1 MAIRSSAGNGV
12 IISLIVFV
20 LLTILLI
27 ATSILLYGKWD
38 GEREAAATARAD
50 LDRIATKAERAS
62 DWYQQLKDSKG
73 RDSILQALQNR
84 HEATWQFAVGRST
97 GDVDAAREELG
108 LTENASLAGSINEMR
123 RRISDLEA
131 ANAALQ
137 AGAQEATR
145 MQEQLA
151 ADLAAANQ
159 GHADL
164 LAAEANQLKP
174 YADADQRHRDAI
186 DQVTSDFEDRQA
198 SLRDQK
204 DATIESQRDEID
216 RLTATN
222 KRLSAAQAK
231 TDAERDRARVSGANP
246 AALVDGS
253 VLDVVGGGD
262 LVYIDRGRRDQI
274 VLGMTFEVFDN
285 AAQIQS
291 AAEEDDSRGKASIQ
305 VVKIGEAS
313 STAKVTRGTVSRPI
327 LPGNVLANA
336 VYDPDYTFK
345 FLVHGKFDV
354 DHDGLPSEEEAE
366 YLRERIRNWGGD
378 IVKGEE
384 LPGDLDFLV
393 LGAEP
398 LAPIKPSTQ
407 ASTQVMN
414 EYRRLRTMV
423 DQYQTLLE
431 QARQAKIPVLNQNRL
446 EILTGRTDL

>member
-1 MAIRSSAGNGV
+1 MAIRSSAGSGV
-12 IISLIVFV
+12 LISQNVFV

-27 ATSILLYGKWD
+27 GASILLYGKWE
-38 GEREAAATARAD
+38 GERTIAATAKAD
-50 LDRIATKAERAS
+50 LDRVATTSERAS

-84 HEATWQFAVGRST
+84 HEATWQFAVGRTT
-97 GDVDAAREELG
+97 GDVAAAREELG
-108 LTENASLAGSINEMR
+108 LADGASLAGTMAELR
-123 RRISDLEA
+123 RKVSDLEA
-131 ANAALQ
+131 ANTALQ
-137 AGAQEATR
+137 ASADEATR

-164 LAAEANQLKP
+164 LAAEADQLKP
-174 YADADQRHRDAI
+174 YTDADKRHQDAI
-186 DQVTSDFEDRQA
+186 NKVTNDFEDRQA
-198 SLRDQK
+198 SLRDEK
-204 DATIESQRDEID
+204 DSTIAEQRDQID
-216 RLTATN
+216 QLTASN

-262 LVYIDRGRRDQI
+262 LVYIDRGRKDQI

-291 AAEEDDSRGKASIQ
+291 AANEDDSRGKASIQ

-336 VYDPDYTFK
+336 VYDPEYTFK

-366 YLRERIRNWGGD
+366 YLRDRIRNWGGAV
-378 IVKGEE
+378 VKGDE

-393 LGAEP
+393 LGTEP
-398 LAPIKPSTQ
+398 MAPIKPSTQ

-414 EYRRLRTMV
+414 EYRRIRTMV
-423 DQYQTLLE
+423 DQYQALLE